1 MVGLLF
7 CRLSVEMSA
16 DQDFRKAVRS
26 MYRFLKAF
34 HHAYALQVAESQN
47 RQPAQLVQMAN
58 QIATG
63 VQPALP
69 SLNTEWLI
77 FGNARN
83 WLHTGVDILKDHY
96 GEALQE
102 ARAELL
108 EASHVR
114 WEEAWQVVIRWARH
128 NLKTIRGA
136 MIKRATATVTRMM
149 TGSKQGRHCIGQ
161 SKTSGGT
168 ESVNRG

>member
-1 MVGLLF
+1 MK
-7 CRLSVEMSA
+7 S
-16 DQDFRKAVRS
+16 
-26 MYRFLKAF
+26 F
-34 HHAYALQVAESQN
+34 HHAHTLQVANSQKC
-47 RQPAQLVQMAN
+47 QPARLVHLAN

-108 EASHVR
+108 EASHIR
-114 WEEAWQVVIRWARH
+114 WEEAWQVAIMWAHR
-128 NLKTIRGA
+128 NLKTIQE
-136 MIKRATATVTRMM
+136 ATAGHGHCYET
-149 TGSKQGRHCIGQ
+149 QGQ
-161 SKTSGGT
+161 
-168 ESVNRG
+168 